1 MAQGQPDDERK
12 GLVFPYPARVLTLAA
27 GDVERLTALVRERHA
42 LDPTILDERSPFFWS
57 AEISNN
63 RIDAYFTRMAPSSL
77 RNYAADA
84 EAGVSFQNSH
94 RHDELGFGRSLTG
107 TYEETADLARV
118 LAEFY
123 TFPGLRLNA
132 IATDDFILGVRS
144 GLVKDVSI
152 GFYGGFFR
160 CSICGRNIWS
170 WDCPHI
176 PGIEY
181 PKRDEVGNVTDQ
193 ELAVAWV
200 EDGRLAEASSVYD
213 GATPGAAILKAQQEA
228 DGGRLRPE
236 VASLLEARYRIKLPG
251 AGRHWSGAATSEKPR
266 GEGNMPEGNEEER
279 QVVAGA
285 AADANGPVARVI
297 SAAPIDVKAL
307 ADTSIGLSIVAML
320 GLAEGSDVVEAVRR
334 QRDQVAQLQAAQ
346 VDAGE
351 KLAERERTL
360 QTEIDGLRTQHAAA
374 EQRAVEAEHQ
384 VADLQPLAADG
395 RQYRADLLT
404 DAMAEGVRA
413 YGEGFAVELYRGV
426 LDTAPLATVKRMRD
440 DWRAIGDRLLQGGRL
455 TQDRAE
461 PAGSSGPAKKNGTP
475 DAAFLG

>member
-1 MAQGQPDDERK
+1 MELDE
-12 GLVFPYPARVLTLAA
+12 LIFAHPA
-27 GDVERLTALVRERHA
+27 ALVQRATTADLLEICRTQRA
-42 LDPTILDERSPFFWS
+42 LDAEVFKDHPPVFFT

-63 RIDAYFTRMAPSSL
+63 RLDAYFTKMASSSL

-84 EAGVSFQNSH
+84 AAGVSFQNSH
-94 RHDELGFGRSLTG
+94 RQDELGFGRSLTG
-107 TYEETADLARV
+107 IYEEVGDQARV
-118 LAEFY
+118 LADFY
-123 TFPGLRLNA
+123 TVPGLRLNGVS
-132 IATDDFILGVRS
+132 TDDFILGMRC

-152 GFYGGFFR
+152 GFYGGTYR
-160 CSICGRNIWS
+160 CSICGQNIFS

-176 PGIEY
+176 PGVKY
-181 PKRDEVGNVTDQ
+181 PRRDELGNVIGE
-193 ELAVAWV
+193 ELAFAWI
-200 EDGRLAEASSVYD
+200 ENARLAEASSVYD

-228 DGGRLRPE
+228 EGGRLRPE

-251 AGRHWSGAATSEKPR
+251 AGRHWSGVNANRDAR

-279 QVVAGA
+279 QV
-285 AADANGPVARVI
+285 
-297 SAAPIDVKAL
+297 DVKAL
-307 ADTSIGLSIVAML
+307 ADTSIGLSIGAML
-320 GLAEGSDVVEAVRR
+320 GLTEGSDVVEAVRKL
-334 QRDQVAQLQAAQ
+334 RDQVAQLQAAQ

-351 KLAERERTL
+351 KLAERERAL
-360 QTEIDGLRTQHAAA
+360 QAEIDGLRTQHAAA

-404 DAMAEGVRA
+404 DAIAEGVRA

-461 PAGSSGPAKKNGTP
+461 PAGSAAPAKKNGTP